1 MVETNGK
8 AASTRS
14 VFSMEVAVST
24 HIQAEPGYLWA
35 LLTNA
40 NDFPR
45 WNSTILRIDGTI
57 AMGEK
62 IRLIA
67 SIAPQRTFK
76 LKIVEFIPNQ
86 KMVWQDGAAPMFKG
100 IRRFTLTPQADK
112 STDFTMVETF
122 FGLMMPLV
130 AASLPDFRP
139 VFEQYAADLKREA
152 ERNNRSV

>member
-8 AASTRS
+8 ATSTRS
-14 VFSMEVAVST
+14 VFSREVAVSI
-24 HIQAEPGYLWA
+24 HIQAEPEYLWA

-40 NDFPR
+40 NNFPR

-76 LKIVEFIPNQ
+76 LKIVGFAPNQ

-100 IRRFTLTPQADK
+100 IRRFTRTPQADK

-122 FGLMMPLV
+122 SGLMMPLV
-130 AASLPDFRP
+130 AGSLPDFRP

>member
-8 AASTRS
+8 ATSTRS
-14 VFSMEVAVST
+14 VFSMEVAVSI
-24 HIQAEPGYLWA
+24 HIQAEPEYLWA

-130 AASLPDFRP
+130 AGSLPDFRP

>member
-8 AASTRS
+8 ATSTRS
-14 VFSMEVAVST
+14 VFSMEVAVSI
-24 HIQAEPGYLWA
+24 HIQAEPEYLWA